1 MWIVRETSCLL
12 LLVVFCL
19 IFLGLGD
26 SHLVIPFLCSL
37 VLFTLVT
44 TFLFFSFIRC
54 TFLLFCAPY
63 A

>member
-19 IFLGLGD
+19 IFIGLGD
-26 SHLVIPFLCSL
+26 SHLVIPFLFSL

-44 TFLFFSFIRC
+44 TFLFFSFIPG
-54 TFLLFCAPY
+54 TFLLFCAPF